1 MSYISTADAIKDLD
15 DMDGKDQKYLLKQ
28 QHRKLHT
35 NINLHKFKY
44 RI

>member
-28 QHRKLHT
+28 QSSIQIKYKLFHELT
-35 NINLHKFKY
+35 IK
-44 RI
+44 